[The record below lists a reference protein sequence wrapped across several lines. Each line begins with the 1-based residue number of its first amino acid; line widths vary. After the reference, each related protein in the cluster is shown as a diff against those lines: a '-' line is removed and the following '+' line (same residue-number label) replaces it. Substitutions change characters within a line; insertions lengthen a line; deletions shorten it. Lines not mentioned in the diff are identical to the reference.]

1 MASLDKLLNRMGLT
15 KQVLEMPVNDEVC
28 KMISLK
34 LDHNW
39 ECLATSIGVANDI
52 IHDINRSDAENLPL
66 ALLTRWKEL
75 YGSEATYCRL
85 INGLDEIGRRDLTEM
100 VLVYSKKAPILFI
113 ERLKFTSP
121 CIFLLCVIPIILVL
135 LIFSIIFVKLFFTV
149 FQVVE
154 YTSIPVDAYLDNN
167 TCFDCHD
174 LLHKRVAPNDQNSSH
189 CATGY
194 SNLPNIQSNIFIG
207 REKDVA
213 EIARMIQSTH
223 IVNVNGPP
231 GFGKSSAVIHAGYK
245 LVQNGTPVRYLDVEQ
260 ELPQIFIESVH
271 DHDPQNNSSKYRR
284 RFFNKNSTAILE
296 IVRSVTDH
304 ERDTYVKS
312 RVVKVSNTVEELI
325 QWSKEVQCFTV
336 LILDNCDDVLSSN
349 IRGDFVDLINFLVQN
364 SNNSIHII
372 VVAQAKL
379 LLLDN
384 FAQWTVRELTT
395 ENSVKLLQKL
405 APGVPSSQ
413 AELISSL
420 VERCPLALKVVGSL
434 LHLNGGDTLTKMLEA
449 ELKHNPIGVLDQ
461 ADHREHQFRIIME
474 LAMLRFSEVMDN
486 ECDYSIS
493 LFPSTFTWETGHS
506 VLLHQGACLN
516 SFVKYSLLDE
526 YLHGYLYRYR
536 MHRLIKEYLLE
547 KVTPAE
553 VQLFKE
559 RFSIY
564 FESFILQ
571 YIEGGMHQLNE
582 IEEYTLNLETQNIQY
597 YLDILIS
604 QESDLTHKQLAILS
618 YGFTENLVSLTS
630 LKSHFAALIK
640 GMTDV
645 CTFVDTDLDM
655 CGKLY
660 SEIIQHFYAEC
671 TCRNLSQYL
680 VHLRNRH
687 CPCTSSVNSSWQCE
701 TVFAINNT
709 ETIWVLLPAHIQQ
722 YIERIMLYNCH
733 HSHVYT
739 FHMFSTLALLIL
751 SLSLKLNLSRRILI
765 TFMLYVI
772 ISVLYAVYKVSGET
786 ELVVIVEIFL
796 KVMCLRLIFLL
807 LLLGLLF
814 YSRNLTTAFVP
825 IVSLFSTLCGCICEV
840 VLLLH

>member
-1 MASLDKLLNRMGLT
+1 M
-15 KQVLEMPVNDEVC
+15 EV
-28 KMISLK
+28 
-34 LDHNW
+34 
-39 ECLATSIGVANDI
+39 
-52 IHDINRSDAENLPL
+52 
-66 ALLTRWKEL
+66 
-75 YGSEATYCRL
+75 
-85 INGLDEIGRRDLTEM
+85 
-100 VLVYSKKAPILFI
+100 
-113 ERLKFTSP
+113 
-121 CIFLLCVIPIILVL
+121 
-135 LIFSIIFVKLFFTV
+135 
-149 FQVVE
+149 
-154 YTSIPVDAYLDNN
+154 
-167 TCFDCHD
+167 
-174 LLHKRVAPNDQNSSH
+174 
-189 CATGY
+189 
-194 SNLPNIQSNIFIG
+194 
-207 REKDVA
+207 
-213 EIARMIQSTH
+213 IA
-223 IVNVNGPP
+223 
-231 GFGKSSAVIHAGYK
+231 
-245 LVQNGTPVRYLDVEQ
+245 
-260 ELPQIFIESVH
+260 
-271 DHDPQNNSSKYRR
+271 
-284 RFFNKNSTAILE
+284 
-296 IVRSVTDH
+296 
-304 ERDTYVKS
+304 
-312 RVVKVSNTVEELI
+312 
-325 QWSKEVQCFTV
+325 
-336 LILDNCDDVLSSN
+336 
-349 IRGDFVDLINFLVQN
+349 
-364 SNNSIHII
+364 
-372 VVAQAKL
+372 
-379 LLLDN
+379 
-384 FAQWTVRELTT
+384 
-395 ENSVKLLQKL
+395 
-405 APGVPSSQ
+405 
-413 AELISSL
+413 
-420 VERCPLALKVVGSL
+420 
-434 LHLNGGDTLTKMLEA
+434 TLTKMLEA

-461 ADHREHQFRIIME
+461 ADHRQHQFRIIME

-796 KVMCLRLIFLL
+796 KVMCLRLIFLFF
-807 LLLGLLF
+807 LLGLLF

-825 IVSLFSTLCGCICEV
+825 IVSLVIFYPVWMYMRSGTTAPLVGNFLPLCY
-840 VLLLH
+840 